1 MPVPEKPLI
10 IYRSSAGSGKT
21 RTLAKEYLKLGLK
34 HKSGYFR
41 HILAVTFTN
50 KATQEM
56 KERIVR
62 YLNDFIEG
70 RDNSLEHEL
79 KRELGQ
85 SDIEFKENCS
95 ELRSLILHQYSQFS
109 ISTIDAFFQKVIRSF
124 TREAGLSGDYRLEAD
139 NEAVLEEVVNTLI
152 DAIGEDKDLR
162 RWIVDFAIQNLESDK
177 PWDMRRGL
185 IDFSKEILS
194 EEFKLIERDFS
205 KKTGDRKF
213 LKDLLAELGKTTGSF
228 VNHVQA
234 LARRG
239 FQVIED
245 RQFNK
250 GDFWHGAAYGFFQ
263 KLTTLGTVGD
273 FEMPG
278 VRVTRDLQDLKN
290 WPQKQSPRLK
300 EILGVAEAELLPL
313 LKEILEYRERNF
325 NRALSAEV
333 VQSNFYAYG
342 LMADVSKKLQ
352 EYKAENN
359 MMLLADAPQFLQE
372 LIGDSD
378 APFIYEKTGSFFK
391 NYLIDEFQDTS
402 NLQWRNF
409 VPLITES
416 LSSNHRNVIVGDVKQ
431 AIYRWRG
438 GDLTL
443 LQEKLEQQIG
453 TDRVARANLSD
464 NYRSASNI
472 ISFNNQLFKSAA
484 AFVSEETGTN
494 LAENAYTDVSQNII
508 RETKGFVTIQ
518 FLEEEKDQE
527 HKWKTLAKAQL
538 VKTLEEWQQAGV
550 KMKDIAILVR
560 TNGEGQELV
569 AHLLSYKNSTEA
581 KATLNYDVISN
592 ESLRIDGAASVN
604 LILAAM
610 RYLNNHLDGVARAE
624 LAYEFARI
632 HQSGLALSD
641 VFSVADQLTFES
653 FLPNEFTS
661 QKTELRK
668 LPLFEMTE
676 MLIRIFR
683 LSDQEREL
691 TYLLAFQDI
700 VLNFYTRERNDL
712 QAFLEWWEDNKDS
725 DKTSV
730 KTSGSI
736 DAAEILTIHKSKG
749 LQFKY
754 VIIPFCSWTLDHQG
768 FKQPNLWVEADT
780 PMFKDAGHLSVK
792 YSSKLENTVF
802 APYYHHER
810 TQIFLDNVN
819 ILYVALTR
827 AELGMKIF
835 APLKKLTNRKGELT
849 VPDVSALLQYCI
861 TTNETLGNLWEKSAM
876 RWHSG
881 TLERIPEGKD
891 FHQEEIKQ
899 LSLKHYPV
907 SRWRDKLVIRQAGK
921 TYFDSD
927 KEERVKYGIHVHS
940 VLSYIHTKT
949 DVDAALQRAIQ
960 EGLLTTLESDQV
972 KAELQQLLSV
982 PMISS
987 WFDEGWEVHTE
998 VPVILPGGE
1007 ESRFDRLLI
1016 KDNKAI
1022 VIDFKTGASSK
1033 TDQQQ
1038 VLAYMDILRSMNFTE
1053 VEGNVLYVRTG
1064 EVVEV
1069 KAGKVKLVKKKDDSQ
1084 LDLGL

>member
-1 MPVPEKPLI
+1 MEKPLI

-21 RTLAKEYLKLGLK
+21 RTLAKEYLKLALR
-34 HKSGYFR
+34 HRSGYFR
-41 HILAVTFTN
+41 HVLAVTFTN

-70 RDNSLEHEL
+70 RENSLESEL
-79 KRELGQ
+79 KRELRQ
-85 SDIEFKENCS
+85 SDSEFKENCN
-95 ELRSLILHQYSQFS
+95 ELRSQILHQYSQFS

-124 TREAGLSGDYRLEAD
+124 TREAGLSGDYRLEVD
-139 NEAVLEEVVNTLI
+139 NAAVLEEVVNNLI
-152 DAIGEDKDLR
+152 DDIGEDKDLR
-162 RWIVDFAIQNLESDK
+162 RWIVDFATKNLESDK

-185 IDFSKEILS
+185 IDFSNEILK
-194 EEFKLIERDFS
+194 EDFKLIEKDFN

-213 LKDLLAELGKTTGSF
+213 LKDLLDALGKTTGSF

-234 LARRG
+234 LAKKG
-239 FQVIED
+239 FQLIED
-245 RQFNK
+245 RQFNR

-263 KLTTLGTVGD
+263 KFTTIHSVSD

-278 VRVTRDLQDLKN
+278 VRVTRDLRELKN
-290 WPQKQSPRLK
+290 WPQKQSLRFK
-300 EILGVAEAELLPL
+300 EIQAVAEAELIPL
-313 LKEILEYRERNF
+313 LQEILDYRERNF

-333 VQSNFYAYG
+333 VQQNFYAYG
-342 LMADVSKKLQ
+342 LMADISKKLQ
-352 EYKAENN
+352 RYKAENN

-416 LSSNHRNVIVGDVKQ
+416 LSSNNRNVIVGDVKQ

-453 TDRVARANLSD
+453 ADRVAHVNLSD
-464 NYRSASNI
+464 NYRSAANI
-472 ISFNNQLFKSAA
+472 ISFNNQLFKSAS
-484 AFVSEETGTN
+484 AFVSQETGTT
-494 LAENAYTDVSQNII
+494 LAKDAYLDVDQNIKK
-508 RETKGFVTIQ
+508 EMKGFVDIQ

-527 HKWKTLAKAQL
+527 QKWKTLAKEQL
-538 VKTLEEWQQAGV
+538 VKTLEDWQEAGV

-560 TNGEGQELV
+560 TNGEGQEIV
-569 AHLLSYKNSTEA
+569 AHLLNYKNSTEA
-581 KATLNYDVISN
+581 KPTLNYNVISN

-604 LILAAM
+604 LLLAAM
-610 RYLNNHLDGVARAE
+610 RYLHNHLDVVARAE

-632 HQSGLALSD
+632 HQSGMALSD
-641 VFSVADQLTFES
+641 VFSVTSEAVFES
-653 FLPNEFTS
+653 FLPQDFTQ
-661 QKTELRK
+661 QKLSLKK

-683 LSDQEREL
+683 LSDQEKEL
-691 TYLLAFQDI
+691 AYLQAFQDI

-725 DKTSV
+725 DKTSL

-736 DAAEILTIHKSKG
+736 DAAEILTIHKAKG

-754 VIIPFCSWTLDHQG
+754 VIIPFCSWKLDHPP
-768 FKQPNLWVEADT
+768 FTSPNLWVQADT
-780 PMFKDAGHLSVK
+780 PIFKEAGHLSVK
-792 YSSKLENTVF
+792 YTSKLEETVF
-802 APYYHHER
+802 EPYYHQER

-827 AELGMKIF
+827 AELGMKIL
-835 APLKKLTNRKGELT
+835 APFKKLINSKDELSIS
-849 VPDVSALLQYCI
+849 DVSALILHCI
-861 TTNETLGNLWEKSAM
+861 TTSNSLITHWDKSALQ
-876 RWHSG
+876 WLIG
-881 TLERIPEGKD
+881 TLEISSKVIDEQ
-891 FHQEEIKQ
+891 HEEIKPIS
-899 LSLKHYPV
+899 LSHYPV

-921 TYFDSD
+921 TFFESD
-927 KEERVKYGIHVHS
+927 KEEKVKYGIHLHS
-940 VLSYIHTKT
+940 VLSYIHTKNDLET
-949 DVDAALQRAIQ
+949 ALQRAIQ
-960 EGLLTTLESDQV
+960 EGLLTSSGIDHV
-972 KAELQQLLSV
+972 KMELQQLLSV
-982 PMISS
+982 PVISK
-987 WFDEGWEVHTE
+987 WFDEGWEVRTE

-1022 VIDFKTGASSK
+1022 VIDFKTGVSVKA
-1033 TDQQQ
+1033 DQKQ
-1038 VLAYMDILRSMNFTE
+1038 VLAYMDILRNMNFTE
-1053 VEGNVLYVRTG
+1053 VEGYVLYVRTG

-1069 KAGKVKLVKKKDDSQ
+1069 RAGKMKAVKKKDDTQ
-1084 LDLGL
+1084 LELGI